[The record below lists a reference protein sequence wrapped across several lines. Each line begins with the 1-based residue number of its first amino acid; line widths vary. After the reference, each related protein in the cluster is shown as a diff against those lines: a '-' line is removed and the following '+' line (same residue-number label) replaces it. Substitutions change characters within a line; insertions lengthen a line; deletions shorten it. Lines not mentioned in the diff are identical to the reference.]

1 MIRGS
6 FDAPSSGNTV
16 QIMKRFALVLILLLA
31 AGVFAATVLA
41 DTPPPTTTTTT
52 TTTTIT
58 TTPGV
63 VPTGV
68 TLAGVQIGGL
78 APDVAT
84 AAVLDAFDQP
94 VILRFDTTTI
104 SVSPKLLG
112 VTVPADAAVAKAM
125 TVVPDTTLALRAAVD
140 KQLVRSFIGKLAN
153 RFNRDPVSSRLL
165 LRNSKPFVT
174 TPVIGRTIFQSAAI
188 AALTDELVHATRST
202 IVLSAKLKQPKVT
215 PATIGPV
222 IVIRRGSNLLTLYNG
237 MKVVR
242 KFGVATG
249 QAVYPTPLGRFQIVV
264 MWKNP
269 WWYPPA
275 SPWAQG
281 EKPVP
286 PGPGNPLG
294 TRWMGLSAPGVG
306 IHGTPQDGSI
316 GYSLSHGCIRMH
328 IPQAEWL
335 FEHVVV
341 GTPVFIVAG

>member
-1 MIRGS
+1 
-6 FDAPSSGNTV
+6 
-16 QIMKRFALVLILLLA
+16 
-31 AGVFAATVLA
+31 
-41 DTPPPTTTTTT
+41 
-52 TTTTIT
+52 
-58 TTPGV
+58 
-63 VPTGV
+63 
-68 TLAGVQIGGL
+68 
-78 APDVAT
+78 
-84 AAVLDAFDQP
+84 
-94 VILRFDTTTI
+94 
-104 SVSPKLLG
+104 
-112 VTVPADAAVAKAM
+112 
-125 TVVPDTTLALRAAVD
+125 VPDTTLALRAGVD

-153 RFNRDPVSSRLL
+153 RFHREPVSSRLL

-174 TPVIGRTIFQSAAI
+174 PPVIGRTIFQSAAI
-188 AALTDELVHATRST
+188 AALTDEIVHGTRST
-202 IVLSAKLKQPKVT
+202 IVLNAKLKQPKVT

-281 EKPVP
+281 EKPMP